1 MSRQVA
7 ASAHA
12 PSLLGQRLQQ
22 QQQQQQQQ
30 AASSQAAAT
39 TSANNEDDS
48 SRSSSGARTPESLPL
63 DEQHVVSSSSISSST
78 TAPMDVRPAP
88 AGGRLGFHAT
98 GGTGAGG
105 NNTFPDSLASSVAN
119 SMAVPTSAALLALGA
134 SGAGA
139 GAGGESQPSEQ
150 SLAEREAAL
159 SSLLAASES
168 AHAELSER
176 MLQVYEAQQEK
187 LIVLRQMEKTLSSQ
201 AGALLKRLQSEE
213 AATSQ
218 LSAIIKRYKSE
229 HKKLLAK
236 IANPRWEIAHH
247 YHMTCIEHQLG
258 SDTTSVLCMLSIF
271 FSRLGFVC
279 SACSSCASLVCFS
292 SRVCSLLHP
301 VIVSRTCSTLRSCCP
316 AICASSVWRAVRRC
330 TSVR

>member
-22 QQQQQQQQ
+22 QQQQQQ
-30 AASSQAAAT
+30 ASSSQAAAT
-39 TSANNEDDS
+39 TNNDDDR
-48 SRSSSGARTPESLPL
+48 SRSSSGARTPESFPL
-63 DEQHVVSSSSISSST
+63 DEQHVVSSSSISSSST
-78 TAPMDVRPAP
+78 TAPMDMRPAP
-88 AGGRLGFHAT
+88 GGGRLGFHAT

-105 NNTFPDSLASSVAN
+105 NNNTFPDSLASSVAN

-134 SGAGA
+134 SGGGA

-258 SDTTSVLCMLSIF
+258 SDRTAVLCMLCVCVF
-271 FSRLGFVC
+271 FRFCLQRV
-279 SACSSCASLVCFS
+279 LILCFCLLLP
-292 SRVCSLLHP
+292 SRVCSLLP
-301 VIVSRTCSTLRSCCP
+301 TVIVSRTCSTSRSCCR

-330 TSVR
+330 TSVH